1 MSRVSSFTSFSR
13 GRVPQ
18 QSLTR
23 LVALLAALFVAAP
36 LAAQNVSIRLDRFG
50 VGSAFRAGE
59 WVAARFAV
67 TLESGEPQAA
77 QLVWEVP
84 NADGDIAEHVRPLV
98 LNPGQPVTLWL
109 SARLVPRTDTGSVFT
124 VRVFADD
131 DGERGQE
138 LSSTRISPGS
148 AEAPATLIEDDR
160 SAIVVLGPT
169 RMNLDGYSTQSA
181 QTNPLPRGLH
191 EGTQI
196 VGGLNTRE
204 LPDRWEGLLPFE
216 AIVWGDVAPQTLE
229 LDESEALREYIRRG
243 GHLVVVLPQA
253 GNPWGLGAAASH
265 QLHDLLP
272 ARAPRRV
279 EGVPVAQLM
288 PVLSKLDGLRNS
300 SAKTNLSVFD
310 PATLGSDYEPFMAL
324 PARRDS
330 RTGLPVP
337 AAARADQLDGAVV
350 AVQRRLGFGRITV
363 VGIDIASISRLNLQ
377 AGGLPQTDAFWNR
390 ILGRR
395 GDTPSPEE
403 LQVLENAPVRQFTA
417 DRLSSNVFGSGETI
431 NSFIGM
437 TGQAAF
443 GTLLAIALFALYW
456 FVACPISFYALR
468 GRGQVRHAWMAFV
481 VVGAAFTVAA
491 WLGGTLLRQA
501 NVAIKHVT
509 FLDHVARVP
518 GAPPSD
524 EPQFQRALSW
534 FSVYLPSYGS
544 AEVRLVGEPTQRDLL
559 ASWAAPGSS
568 EQGFPDRDRYIVDYT
583 DLSRARFP
591 SRATATTLEAHWLGV
606 VDERRFGS
614 LPAASEPIVE
624 QITRDVTGTRVQLS
638 GVLKHGLPASL
649 ENVILIHVSS
659 FRTPLRSAAASS
671 GIDSAKPAIPGDIPN
686 FGRIVAIPKWEPGQS
701 LNLREALYRLG
712 PLIIPEPRSMPS
724 SFPRSLAA
732 RYTDAVAKLHGG
744 LAEPGL
750 DTDLRRRYF
759 EMLSLFNMLEPPR
772 WLESQPSTVDTAVRF
787 SRRLGRSLDLS
798 PWFTRPCVI
807 IIGHLRDETVP
818 AAGRIPFPVEVN
830 GSEPPSE
837 GWTIVRWICP
847 LPLDGEL
854 VIPAPR
860 ESSAARPTPP
870 PAPTTP

>member
-1 MSRVSSFTSFSR
+1 
-13 GRVPQ
+13 VPQ

-337 AAARADQLDGAVV
+337 AAARADQLEGAVV